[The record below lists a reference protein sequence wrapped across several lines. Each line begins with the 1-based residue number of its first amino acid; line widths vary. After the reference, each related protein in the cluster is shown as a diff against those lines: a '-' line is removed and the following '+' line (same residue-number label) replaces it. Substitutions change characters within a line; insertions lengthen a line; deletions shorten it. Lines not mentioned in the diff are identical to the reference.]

1 MNQNIKSHITRAI
14 QIVLVF
20 GVASLIML
28 YAFGYYDFTFIDRE
42 AIFGGSVNINREND
56 TADTVLQP
64 AEPETDGGIV
74 TPAVTSTTLVFSSDE
89 LSSAPDTPADLPDG
103 YYLTA
108 EDFTYESGVSTL
120 VKLTPELPLPSSFS
134 YRTRTVSV
142 PTIKTPEGDGERYV
156 IYTDETETVPAVEL
170 YMGYLL
176 IDHGDG
182 YTYICSRDGAL
193 LSKISYEKYTP
204 AYTRD
209 PSGRALFKR
218 TGDSGDTVYFYLSDD
233 GANFVQSD
241 YDDRRDSRGLYFDYP
256 ATYGVTDDPSS
267 PTVTYNA
274 ATDTFNYKNQWG
286 GNLSYSSFTS
296 AYPYTNGLAAVTSYY
311 NRGGLYFVGE
321 NGQRAFTTY
330 MTYVN
335 RHSRYVIS
343 NYLPPLTNGIE
354 SIGFYYFDHGL
365 TRVRRQIIDNWNWS
379 AGGVVSIVSEDDI
392 LIRADG
398 SEYEL
403 PAGYTL
409 EGYSDGVLLLSKN
422 GRYGFLSCNEWIAQ
436 PIYADAIPFVSGI
449 GVLVT
454 EDGRYG
460 AIDSMGEIV
469 LPFAYS
475 HISQVSDGVIAAY
488 LENEDGGA
496 WELFRIATAEDTDGV
511 IVETIN

>member
-1 MNQNIKSHITRAI
+1 MNHNIKSHITRAI

-20 GVASLIML
+20 GVASLILL
-28 YAFGYYDFTFIDRE
+28 YALGYYDLTFIDRDS
-42 AIFGGSVNINREND
+42 IFGGSVEINREND
-56 TADTVLQP
+56 TADSAPQP
-64 AEPETDGGIV
+64 AEPESDVPTASPTI
-74 TPAVTSTTLVFSSDE
+74 TSTTLVFSSDE
-89 LSSAPDTPADLPDG
+89 LNSTPATPADLPDG

-108 EDFTYESGVSTL
+108 GGFIYDPGVSTL
-120 VKLTPELPLPSSFS
+120 VRLTPELPLPSSFS
-134 YRTRTVSV
+134 HRTRTVSV
-142 PTIKTPEGDGERYV
+142 PDVMTPEGDGEKYV
-156 IYTDETETVPAVEL
+156 IYTNETEAVPAVEV

-193 LSKISYEKYTP
+193 LSKIPYEKYTP

-209 PSGRALFKR
+209 SSGRALFKR
-218 TGDSGDTVYFYLSDD
+218 TDDDGNTVYFHLSDD
-233 GANFVQSD
+233 GASFVQSD
-241 YDDRRDSRGLYFDYP
+241 YNDRRDSRGLYFDYP
-256 ATYGVTDDPSS
+256 DTYGVTDDPSS
-267 PTVTYNA
+267 PSVTYNVGA
-274 ATDTFNYKNQWG
+274 DTFNYKNQWG
-286 GNLSYSSFTS
+286 GNLSYSSFTA

-311 NRGGLYFVGE
+311 NRGGLYFIGE
-321 NGQRAFTTY
+321 NGQRAFATY

-343 NYLPPLTNGIE
+343 NYLPPLTSGIE

-365 TRVRRQIIDNWNWS
+365 TRVRRQIIDNWNWT
-379 AGGVVSIVSEDDI
+379 AGGVVSIVSEEDI

-409 EGYSDGVLLLSKN
+409 EGYSNGALLLSKD

-436 PIYADAIPFVSGI
+436 PIYADAIPFVGGI

-460 AIDSMGEIV
+460 AIDSRGDIV

-488 LENEDGGA
+488 LADEDGGV

-511 IVETIN
+511 IVETID